1 MPGGNA
7 LRILNTIRDADHVL
21 ADPGAGKTINPN
33 NEDLQICE
41 LVTAAAE
48 ARTLANPTKAG
59 LHFTLRMKTDG
70 GDCTVTASNGF
81 NVAGNTVATFAD
93 VGDQLYMIS
102 VSHTTGFRW
111 EVLVNTGSVG
121 LA

>member
-1 MPGGNA
+1 MPAGNA
-7 LRILNTIRDADHVL
+7 HRILNTVKDADHAL
-21 ADPGAGKTINPN
+21 KDPGAGGRIVVEK
-33 NEDLQICE
+33 DLQLCE

-59 LHFTLRMKTDG
+59 IRLTIRMKTDG
-70 GDCTVTASNGF
+70 GDATVTASNGL
-81 NVAGNTVATFAD
+81 NVTGNTTATFAD
-93 VGDQLYMIS
+93 VGDLLELIS

-111 EVLVNTGSVG
+111 EILVNTGSVA

>member
-1 MPGGNA
+1 MPAGNA
-7 LRILNTIRDADHVL
+7 LRVLNTLRDADHVTS
-21 ADPGAGKTINPN
+21 DPGAGGTIQT

-70 GDCTVTASNGF
+70 GDCTVTASNGL
-81 NVAGNTVATFAD
+81 NVAGNTQAVFAD
-93 VGDQLYMIS
+93 VGDQLYLIS

-111 EVLVNTGSVG
+111 EIVVNTGSVA
-121 LA
+121 LS

>member
-1 MPGGNA
+1 MPGGSA
-7 LRILNTIRDADHVL
+7 HRILNTIKDADHVL
-21 ADPGAGKTINPN
+21 SDPGAGKTIHT

-59 LHFTLRMKTDG
+59 NRLTLRMKTDG
-70 GDCTVTASNGF
+70 GDCTVTASNGL

-93 VGDQLYMIS
+93 VGDQLDLIS
-102 VSHTTGFRW
+102 VSHTTGYRW
-111 EVLVNTGSVG
+111 EILTNTGSVG

>member
-1 MPGGNA
+1 MPAGNA
-7 LRILNTIRDADHVL
+7 HRILGIIKDANHSL
-21 ADPGAGKTINPN
+21 PDPGAGKIISALQ
-33 NEDLQICE
+33 DLQICE
-41 LVTAAAE
+41 LVTVAAE

-59 LHFTLRMKTDG
+59 NRLTLRMKTDG
-70 GDCTVTASNGF
+70 GDCVVTASNGF

-93 VGDQLYMIS
+93 VGDLLELIS

-111 EVLVNTGSVG
+111 EILVNTGSVG

>member
-1 MPGGNA
+1 MPGNNA
-7 LRILNTIRDADHVL
+7 HRILNTIKEADHVL
-21 ADPGAGKTINPN
+21 TDPGAGKTIATM
-33 NEDLQICE
+33 EDLQVCE

-48 ARTLANPTKAG
+48 ARTLANPTKVG
-59 LHFTLRMKTDG
+59 NRLTLRMKTDG

-93 VGDQLYMIS
+93 VGDQLELIS
-102 VSHTTGFRW
+102 VSHTTGYRW
-111 EVLVNTGSVG
+111 EILVNTGSVG